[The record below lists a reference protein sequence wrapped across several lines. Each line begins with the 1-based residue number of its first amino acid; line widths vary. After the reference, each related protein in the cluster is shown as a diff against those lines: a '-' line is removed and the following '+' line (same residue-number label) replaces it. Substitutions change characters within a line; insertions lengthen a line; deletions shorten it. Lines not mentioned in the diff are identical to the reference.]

1 MNTTTAVNSKTVF
14 NATLKTTLLYPLP
27 SGDSTAKEFAD
38 SLEAKGPSRVETKTG
53 MVFES
58 SPFSNIPYASQQAMS
73 RTSSLVRALLNQH
86 KVNRGSALT
95 ILNSTYNKLL
105 KMDAG
110 FAAHKGRN
118 EATLVMEDI
127 TVSTRQ
133 GDFDSLLA
141 DREMSWDEMAMMT
154 NANITR
160 KDGAGEDEGR
170 IQTALH
176 DADQVLDFPTERLV
190 FRGDDVKAS
199 LWGLEWPQW
208 DEMLEARAERVLSA
222 LESIRNKADREAYK
236 VKWQKRLLVAS
247 HPLAEATGM
256 YAPWAINGW
265 MRSIWRDKQ
274 VLLSMLT
281 RYEDASVRLDT
292 AVADEI
298 RSGRPASLTRI
309 MTEAPFEPREAYILG
324 DTVIEAVEDSA
335 YYIQVMP
342 EAWVLTTK
350 WYDQLRTHIEARIKQ
365 EDALYAHLTTLQDT
379 LDWYWAETDGD
390 RPKQA
395 PVYWNRDGF
404 YLTELDALAAFGQ
417 EQAEAAERV
426 IVNDKQAFLAATEGL
441 FA

>member
-1 MNTTTAVNSKTVF
+1 MKTTKAVNSKTVF
-14 NATLKTTLLYPLP
+14 NATLKANLLYPLL
-27 SGDSTAKEFAD
+27 SGEQTPKEFAD
-38 SLEAKGPSRVETKTG
+38 GLEAKGPSRVETRTG

-58 SPFSNIPYASQQAMS
+58 SPFSSIPYASQQAMS
-73 RTSSLVRALLNQH
+73 RTSSLVRALLNKG
-86 KVNRGSALT
+86 KVNRSVALT
-95 ILNSTYNKLL
+95 LLNSTFNKLL

-110 FAAHKGRN
+110 FAAHKGKN

-127 TVSTRQ
+127 TVATRQ

-141 DREMSWDEMAMMT
+141 DCELSWEDMSMMS
-154 NANITR
+154 NANISR
-160 KDGAGEDEGR
+160 KEGAGEDEGR
-170 IQTALH
+170 IRTALH
-176 DADQVLDFPTERLV
+176 DAEQVLDFPTERLV

-199 LWGLEWPQW
+199 LWGLEWPEW
-208 DEMLEARAERVLSA
+208 DETLEVRADRVLNA

-281 RYEDASVRLDT
+281 RFEDASVRLET

-324 DTVIEAVEDSA
+324 DTVVEAVEDSG
-335 YYIQVMP
+335 YYLSEMP

-350 WYDQLRTHIEARIKQ
+350 WYDQLRTHIETRLKR
-365 EDALYAHLTTLQDT
+365 EDELYVHLATLQDT
-379 LDWYWAETDGD
+379 LTWYWAETDGD

-404 YLTELDALAAFGQ
+404 YLNELDALAAFAQ
-417 EQAEAAERV
+417 EQAEAAEQV
-426 IVNDKQAFLAATEGL
+426 IINDKQAFLAATEGL